1 MISAHLPALQVVV
14 PLIAAPLCVLSRRP
28 LPAWTIALIAAWL
41 SFGVAIWLL
50 IQVLGADAPI
60 SYALGGWAAPW
71 GIEYRV
77 DAANALVLLIVTAV
91 GAVVV
96 PYAWVSVRHEIAPEH
111 HHLFYAALMLCLAGL
126 LGIAITGDAFNAFVF
141 LEISSLSSYVLIS
154 LGPSRAALTAAFRY
168 LILGTIGATFILI
181 GVGLLYMV
189 TGTLNMVDL
198 GQRLV
203 GHGENRTV
211 IVAFAFLTVGIS
223 LKLALFPLHLW
234 LPNAYARAPSAISAF
249 LAATATKVA
258 VYLLLR
264 FVFGIFITAYTLDQL
279 PLAAV
284 LMPLALI
291 AVFTGSLVAIFQDDI
306 KRMLAYSSVAQIG
319 YIVLGIGFA
328 SHTGITASL
337 IHLFNHAV
345 MKGALFLAIGNVFLR
360 LGSVNLEALAGL
372 GRTMPLTVAA
382 FTLAGL
388 SLIGVPATVGFVSK
402 WYLVVAALERG
413 WWPVAALIVASSLL
427 AAVYVGRVIEV
438 AYFRPAPARP
448 TPAEAPLSMLAP
460 TWILTGACVYFGLD
474 TSLTVGVA
482 SRAATV
488 LLGPAP

>member
-1 MISAHLPALQVVV
+1 VIGAHLPALQVVV

-28 LPAWTIALIAAWL
+28 LAAWTVALIAAWL
-41 SFGVAIWLL
+41 SLGIAIWLL
-50 IQVLGADAPI
+50 TQVLDANAPI

-96 PYAWVSVRHEIAPEH
+96 PYALVSVRHEIAPER

-168 LILGTIGATFILI
+168 LILGTIAATFILI

-189 TGTLNMVDL
+189 TGTLNMADL
-198 GQRLV
+198 AYRLA
-203 GHGENRTV
+203 GRGENRTV

-234 LPNAYARAPSAISAF
+234 LPNAYARAPSAVSAF

-264 FVFGIFITAYTLDQL
+264 FVFGIFIAAYALDEL
-279 PLAAV
+279 PLTAI

-291 AVFTGSLVAIFQDDI
+291 AVFTGSLVAIFQDDVR
-306 KRMLAYSSVAQIG
+306 RMLAYSSVAQVG

-328 SHTGITASL
+328 THTGLTASL
-337 IHLFNHAV
+337 IHLFNHAA
-345 MKGALFLAIGNVFLR
+345 MKGALFLAMGNVFLR
-360 LGSVNLEALAGL
+360 LGSVNLDALAGL

-413 WWPVAALIVASSLL
+413 WWPVAALIVVSSLL
-427 AAVYVGRVIEV
+427 AVVYIGRVIEV
-438 AYFRPAPARP
+438 AYFRPPPERPAPV
-448 TPAEAPLSMLAP
+448 EAPLSMVAP
-460 TWILTGACVYFGLD
+460 TWILAGACVYFGLD
-474 TSLTVGVA
+474 TSLTIGVA

-488 LLGPAP
+488 LLELAP